1 MAAPEGISAFRAYSK
16 PFDTNKGAQSF
27 TQIFDSGY
35 IWENGSNLTQTGAW
49 RPLFASDFQNTSNI
63 SISGLSLSGITV
75 NTTALENIATS
86 GIAFQ
91 TALSGQVDQINTKLT
106 TLVTASTPWQK
117 VSSSGYV
124 QSFTPITGR
133 CLINKI
139 NGYSKCPQ
147 NTNFL
152 QIFDA
157 ATQAGMPDSNLALM
171 SGNNFFYEFSD
182 EGVVFN
188 NGLTV
193 ANSFDPVAIQ
203 TGSADFFVTIVYK
216 ML

>member
-1 MAAPEGISAFRAYSK
+1 MAAPESSAFRAYSK

-35 IWENGSNLTQTGAW
+35 IWDNGSNVQQTGAW
-49 RPLFASDFQNTSNI
+49 RPLFASDFVAPNV
-63 SISGLSLSGITV
+63 SISGVTINVGQ
-75 NTTALENIATS
+75 LETIGTS
-86 GIAFQ
+86 GVAFQ
-91 TALSGQVDQINTKLT
+91 AAISGSTAILATEATNR
-106 TLVTASTPWQK
+106 WQK
-117 VSSSGYV
+117 VNSTGYV
-124 QSFTPITGR
+124 QSFSPISGR

-147 NTNFL
+147 NINFL
-152 QIFDA
+152 QFFDSSSQVGSPEA
-157 ATQAGMPDSNLALM
+157 NLAVM

-182 EGVVFN
+182 EGVEFK

-203 TGSADFFVTIVYK
+203 TGTADFFVTIVYK